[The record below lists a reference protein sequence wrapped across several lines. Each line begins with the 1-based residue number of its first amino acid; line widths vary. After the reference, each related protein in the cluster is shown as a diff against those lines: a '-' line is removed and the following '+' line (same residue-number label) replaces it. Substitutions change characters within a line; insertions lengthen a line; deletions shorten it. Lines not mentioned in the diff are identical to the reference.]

1 MGLIEIKRLHRA
13 QHTTT
18 LKSWVTKI
26 LKYQGTSTNPTCLK
40 EVAIRIDALI
50 RVKMGQ
56 IITIRRTILRW
67 SKVRLIWP
75 WFVIIMDRASR
86 LLVSKWIEL
95 LQIPHHS
102 LCRNLSTTRLEY
114 RRAWEIKA
122 TLKRHLIKREEPNQA
137 ELRRKQPNQLQN
149 STSLCFSNSL
159 GH

>member
-56 IITIRRTILRW
+56 IITIRRTILR
-67 SKVRLIWP
+67 
-75 WFVIIMDRASR
+75 
-86 LLVSKWIEL
+86 
-95 LQIPHHS
+95 
-102 LCRNLSTTRLEY
+102 
-114 RRAWEIKA
+114 
-122 TLKRHLIKREEPNQA
+122 
-137 ELRRKQPNQLQN
+137 
-149 STSLCFSNSL
+149 
-159 GH
+159 